1 MCACMSG
8 SVVSAIGLCEHA
20 RAARSARRK
29 KRFSKLIFWI
39 TNYKSFLVANPLESV
54 KPRRKR

>member
-1 MCACMSG
+1 VYERFSG
-8 SVVSAIGLCEHA
+8 FGNRAVRAEHA
-20 RAARSARRK
+20 GAARSGREK

-39 TNYKSFLVANPLESV
+39 TNYKSFLLANPLESV